1 MGDTMGKEISYF
13 VKKFGAA
20 TVFVFE
26 LMDELSDVEIAH
38 MGYVNGLMLSKK
50 GVNTPQQ
57 IILEEHDS
65 FDMLKFILAGDVSKH
80 ENYIYRNILMGFFGK
95 EHGYLGMSVERNVS

>member
-1 MGDTMGKEISYF
+1 MGKEISYF

-65 FDMLKFILAGDVSKH
+65 FDMLKFIYLTIDASSIKCD
-80 ENYIYRNILMGFFGK
+80 YIYRI
-95 EHGYLGMSVERNVS
+95 

>member
-1 MGDTMGKEISYF
+1 MGKEIPYF
-13 VKKFGAA
+13 VKRFGAA

-26 LMDELSDVEIAH
+26 LIDELSDVEIGH
-38 MGYVNGLMLSKK
+38 MGYVNGLMLRKK
-50 GVNTPQQ
+50 GVSTPQQ
-57 IILEEHDS
+57 IILEKHDNVEI
-65 FDMLKFILAGDVSKH
+65 LKFILAGDVSKH